1 MKYSILKSIENK
13 QQIPELEE
21 AEPKDSLSFDDIEN
35 EYANIEMT
43 QRALQSILDS
53 LEADKIDLLDHV
65 VSNRSSLDIPEEILK
80 EEVIHTYSP
89 ERKYRHPYYINT
101 IEMRSLWMAIK

>member
-1 MKYSILKSIENK
+1 MKYNILKSIENK

-80 EEVIHTYSP
+80 EEVIS
-89 ERKYRHPYYINT
+89 YISV
-101 IEMRSLWMAIK
+101 IWHVKF

>member
-1 MKYSILKSIENK
+1 M
-13 QQIPELEE
+13 
-21 AEPKDSLSFDDIEN
+21 SFDDIEN

-65 VSNRSSLDIPEEILK
+65 VCNRNSLDIPNEILE
-80 EEVIHTYSP
+80 EEVIS
-89 ERKYRHPYYINT
+89 YISV
-101 IEMRSLWMAIK
+101 IWLVKF

>member
-1 MKYSILKSIENK
+1 MKCSILKSIENK

-80 EEVIHTYSP
+80 EEVIHRYSP
-89 ERKYRHPYYINT
+89 ERKYRHPYCINT
-101 IEMRSLWMAIK
+101 VEI

>member
-1 MKYSILKSIENK
+1 M
-13 QQIPELEE
+13 EE

-89 ERKYRHPYYINT
+89 ERK
-101 IEMRSLWMAIK
+101 